1 MIYSSGTAIHSNV
14 KDLVSPLKIAWNLL
28 GLDAIPTAPTPE
40 MYENTYDPYISGGL
54 FESVDMECET
64 MRAIKGA
71 YDQSGVRLWVLNPD
85 WYVSLGAQ
93 YHYSG
98 VFARVVSRAVLED
111 LWFGERSPLISTT
124 RTWLLGR
131 RELEFVCL
139 LWLQLEPC
147 CAARR
152 W

>member
-1 MIYSSGTAIHSNV
+1 
-14 KDLVSPLKIAWNLL
+14 
-28 GLDAIPTAPTPE
+28 

-54 FESVDMECET
+54 FESVDMESET

-98 VFARVVSRAVLED
+98 VFARVVARAVLEE
-111 LWFGERSPLISTT
+111 FMVR
-124 RTWLLGR
+124 RTIATHIDDEDMATWKTGAG
-131 RELEFVCL
+131 VCMPAL
-139 LWLQLEPC
+139 
-147 CAARR
+147 ATD
-152 W
+152 